1 MLASN
6 DRARRPNYPSEEEHA
21 VIQIH
26 NLVKR
31 YGDQAAVDHLD
42 LTIEQG
48 QVCGLL
54 GLNGAGKTTT
64 MNMITGYLAPTEG
77 QIVINGHDIL
87 EDPEQAKRCVG
98 YLPDQ
103 PPLYLDMTVSEY
115 LHFCAQLKLLP
126 KQQRAAQIQKAMELT
141 ALTEVS
147 GRLIKNLSKGYRQ
160 RVGLAQAILGSPDI
174 IILDEPTDGLD
185 PRQINEML
193 ELIRQLGREHTVIL
207 SSHKL
212 SEVQVA
218 CDRIVI
224 LHQGKK
230 VADGLAEELENQLSG
245 NTKLTL
251 TARGERA
258 AVERILSG
266 VDGLTNLSL
275 SDKEGEVT
283 AQMEYAPGT
292 DPREDLFFAFAAAGV
307 PLVELNVTTASLEQV
322 FLSLTQDEAG
332 TADQTDSPESA
343 APEES
348 LPSQTEVPEVPEEPD
363 LSPVQDAEASGEE
376 ASES

>member
-1 MLASN
+1 MI
-6 DRARRPNYPSEEEHA
+6 E
-21 VIQIH
+21 IH

-87 EDPEQAKRCVG
+87 EEPEQAKRCVG

-115 LHFCAQLKLLP
+115 LLFCAQLKLLP
-126 KQQRAAQIQKAMELT
+126 KQQRADQIQKAMELT

-266 VDGLTNLSL
+266 VDGLSNLSL
-275 SDKEGEVT
+275 SDKNGDVT

-292 DPREDLFFAFAAAGV
+292 DPREDLFFAFAAAGT